1 MTFIR
6 TKYLVLKLPQWKS
19 LHQHDLSLA
28 LLFAWLLKFS
38 FVPPANSHKPA
49 RKLSFSSG
57 ERSKPDGEHTSERRS
72 FRVPLT
78 RDFSRLPQNGIEIVS
93 GLICLLFIDF
103 YNLFRMFPDFSL
115 LLQNI
120 PRITDLHVTCSCRS
134 SPLSQSLVLLG
145 KWIFSILNNETLP
158 IFLHG
163 VKSPANS
170 PQ

>member
-1 MTFIR
+1 MTSVEHFCLLGYWNFPLFR
-6 TKYLVLKLPQWKS
+6 QQFPKS
-19 LHQHDLSLA
+19 LLE
-28 LLFAWLLKFS
+28 S
-38 FVPPANSHKPA
+38 FP
-49 RKLSFSSG
+49 
-57 ERSKPDGEHTSERRS
+57 
-72 FRVPLT
+72 FRVVSEANLMGNT
-78 RDFSRLPQNGIEIVS
+78 RVSGVAFACGSRVNSRDYPKWEIVS
-93 GLICLLFIDF
+93 GLICLLFIDL
-103 YNLFRMFPDFSL
+103 YNFFRMFPDFSL

>member
-1 MTFIR
+1 MTFTT
-6 TKYLVLKLPQWKS
+6 TKYLFLKLPQWKS
-19 LHQHDLSLA
+19 LHQHDPSLA
-28 LLFAWLLKFS
+28 VLFSWLLKFS
-38 FVPPANSHKPA
+38 FVPPANSHKHA

-57 ERSKPDGEHTSERRS
+57 ERSKPDGEHASERRG

-93 GLICLLFIDF
+93 GQICLLFIDF

>member
-1 MTFIR
+1 MMH
-6 TKYLVLKLPQWKS
+6 KS
-19 LHQHDLSLA
+19 FFQKGDHVYQN
-28 LLFAWLLKFS
+28 KIFS
-38 FVPPANSHKPA
+38 FKTTAIKKPA
-49 RKLSFSSG
+49 SAWPQLSTFVCLVTEILLCSAG
-57 ERSKPDGEHTSERRS
+57 N
-72 FRVPLT
+72 FRLWGT
-78 RDFSRLPQNGIEIVS
+78 RDVSGVAFACRSRVTSRDYPKWEIVS

-134 SPLSQSLVLLG
+134 SPLSQSLVLSG

>member
-1 MTFIR
+1 MTSVEPFC
-6 TKYLVLKLPQWKS
+6 
-19 LHQHDLSLA
+19 
-28 LLFAWLLKFS
+28 LLGYWNF
-38 FVPPANSHKPA
+38 P
-49 RKLSFSSG
+49 
-57 ERSKPDGEHTSERRS
+57 S
-72 FRVPLT
+72 FRRQFPT
-78 RDFSRLPQNGIEIVS
+78 RLLENFRFRVVGEASLMGNTRVSGVAFACRSRVTSRDYPKWEIVS
-93 GLICLLFIDF
+93 GLICLLFIDL

-163 VKSPANS
+163 VKSPADS

>member
-1 MTFIR
+1 MTSVEPFCLLGYWNFPLFR
-6 TKYLVLKLPQWKS
+6 RQFPTS
-19 LHQHDLSLA
+19 LLESFPFRVVSEASLMG
-28 LLFAWLLKFS
+28 
-38 FVPPANSHKPA
+38 NT
-49 RKLSFSSG
+49 RC
-57 ERSKPDGEHTSERRS
+57 ERRG

-93 GLICLLFIDF
+93 GQICLLFIDF

-145 KWIFSILNNETLP
+145 KWIFSILNSETLP

>member
-1 MTFIR
+1 MTSIEPFCLLGYWNFPFFR
-6 TKYLVLKLPQWKS
+6 RQFPTS
-19 LHQHDLSLA
+19 LLESFPLRVVSEASLMGNA
-28 LLFAWLLKFS
+28 RVSDVTFAC
-38 FVPPANSHKPA
+38 
-49 RKLSFSSG
+49 
-57 ERSKPDGEHTSERRS
+57 RSRVT
-72 FRVPLT
+72 FRDHP
-78 RDFSRLPQNGIEIVS
+78 RWEIVS
-93 GLICLLFIDF
+93 GLICLLFIDL

-163 VKSPANS
+163 VKSPADS